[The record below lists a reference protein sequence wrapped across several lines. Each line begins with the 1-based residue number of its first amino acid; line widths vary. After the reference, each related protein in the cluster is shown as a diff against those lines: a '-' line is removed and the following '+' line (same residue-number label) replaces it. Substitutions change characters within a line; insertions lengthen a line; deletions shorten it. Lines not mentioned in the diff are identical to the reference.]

1 LLKLPINS
9 SQSFRVWFDNW
20 LVNGV

>member
-1 LLKLPINS
+1 LLELPVNG
-9 SQSFRVWFDNW
+9 SQSFRVWFDKW